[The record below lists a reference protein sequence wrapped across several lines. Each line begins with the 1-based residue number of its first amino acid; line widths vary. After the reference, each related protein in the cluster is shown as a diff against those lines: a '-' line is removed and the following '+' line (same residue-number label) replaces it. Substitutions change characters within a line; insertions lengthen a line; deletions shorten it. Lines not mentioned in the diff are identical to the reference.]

1 MYKITSETG
10 RRVLLVV
17 SGFGIGVA
25 HFLTSASFYFIE
37 DQDFDCEATS
47 VVCYLPVVGTGLFYI
62 FFAFGYGAIPNV
74 VQGEIL
80 PHSTKGPAISIINV
94 FQWVVNSVIGKKISF
109 SRPVALTKVVSHS
122 SIELFC
128 CSQSVL

>member
-1 MYKITSETG
+1 M
-10 RRVLLVV
+10 

-37 DQDFDCEATS
+37 DQDFNCEATS

-109 SRPVALTKVVSHS
+109 SRPVALTKVVSYS
-122 SIELFC
+122 SI
-128 CSQSVL
+128 